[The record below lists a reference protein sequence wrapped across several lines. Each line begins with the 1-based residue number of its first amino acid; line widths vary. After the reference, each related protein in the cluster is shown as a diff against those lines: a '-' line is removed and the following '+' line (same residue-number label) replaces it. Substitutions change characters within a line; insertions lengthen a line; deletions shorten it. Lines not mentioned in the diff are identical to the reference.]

1 MSAVIEQHQPQQQS
15 LLAKFANRFGVEPN
29 KMLNTL
35 KATAFK
41 GDVSNEQMMA
51 LLIVADQH
59 GLNPWTKEIYAF
71 PDKNNGIVPVVGVD
85 GWSRI
90 INEHPQFD
98 GMDFVQSEGLVRMDG
113 ARVDAPEW
121 IECVMYRKDRA
132 HPIRVREYLDEAY
145 RPPFAGQRGPVIGPW
160 QTHPKRFLRH
170 KAMIQCARLAF
181 GFVGI
186 HDQDEAER
194 IIDMGEARPASDAT
208 LDELNARVATRRQ
221 AATDV
226 QFSDAPAPVVK
237 TAAPRAAPD
246 DAPPYTYAELE
257 ALIRGSTSVDALDE
271 LGALVSSY
279 PADQQPDLANEIGR
293 RRAALQG

>member
-29 KMLNTL
+29 KMLTTL
-35 KATAFK
+35 KSTAFK
-41 GDVSNEQMMA
+41 GDVTNEQMMA

-71 PDKNNGIVPVVGVD
+71 PDKGGIVPVVGVD

-90 INEHPQFD
+90 INEHQQFD
-98 GMDFVQSEGLVRMDG
+98 GMEFVDG
-113 ARVDAPEW
+113 PSDDKGIPEW
-121 IECVMYRKDRA
+121 IECVIFRKDRGHA
-132 HPIRVREYLDEAY
+132 IRAREYYAECK
-145 RPPFAGQRGPVIGPW
+145 RSTGPW
-160 QTHPKRFLRH
+160 QSHPRRMLRH
-170 KAMIQCARLAF
+170 KALIQCARLAF
-181 GFVGI
+181 GYTGI
-186 HDQDEAER
+186 YDQDEAER
-194 IIDMGEARPASDAT
+194 IVDMGEARPASDAT

-226 QFSDAPAPVVK
+226 QFSEAPAPVARA
-237 TAAPRAAPD
+237 AAPRTAPE

-257 ALIRGSTSVDALDE
+257 ALIRGSASVDALDE

-279 PADQQPDLANEIGR
+279 PAEQQPDLANEIGR